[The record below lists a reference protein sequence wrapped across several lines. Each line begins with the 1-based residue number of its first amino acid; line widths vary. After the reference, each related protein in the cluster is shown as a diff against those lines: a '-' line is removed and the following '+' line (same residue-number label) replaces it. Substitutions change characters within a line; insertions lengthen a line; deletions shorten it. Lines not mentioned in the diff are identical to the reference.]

1 MECRFRSSFL
11 KDISKIKDKNILDSI
26 KEAIENI
33 EEADSIKDIKHL
45 KKMKDCKDAFRVRVN
60 DYRIGIFIE
69 GNKVEFNRVLHRR
82 EIYRYFP

>member
-1 MECRFRSSFL
+1 L

-26 KEAIENI
+26 KETINNI
-33 EEADSIKDIKHL
+33 EEADSIKGIRHL

-69 GNKVEFNRVLHRR
+69 GNNVEFNRVLHRR